1 MSTVL
6 LQDTIAAIATPFGTA
21 GVAIIRVSGTQALEI
36 GRRIFQPA
44 HKNCPWETH
53 HLYHGDIISAD
64 GKTTL
69 DEALVSF
76 MKSPHSFTGEDVL
89 EINCHGSPLIMR
101 TILEELVALG
111 CRLAGPGEF
120 SQRAFFNN
128 RLDLSQAEAL
138 ASMIAAKSAKAC
150 AIGLA
155 QLKGS
160 LTKEIDNLRT
170 LLIEALAIIEAAI
183 DFTDDVAV
191 ADIPQSP
198 QIDLATLRLQSL
210 LATYRSAKIYTE
222 GLRVVITG
230 KPNVGKSS
238 LLNVLTGRKKAIVT
252 DIPGTTR
259 DLITDMINIQGV
271 PVNLVDTAG
280 IREPKDAIEK
290 EGIALVWENL
300 ANADVVIILLDG
312 SKPITIEDREVI
324 QKNNNSNILIA
335 INKSDL
341 AKAWETGTIAGLHS
355 PEVKIINISAKFGT
369 GLTELKN
376 SLVDSCLSENPIN
389 TSGAIITNMR
399 HKMAMEKALVNI
411 TAAKNNIIT
420 GMSPEFIAFDLREAL
435 DNLDE
440 ITGRKINDEILDK
453 IFSSFCIGK

>member
-1 MSTVL
+1 VL
-6 LQDTIAAIATPFGTA
+6 LQDTITAIATPFGTA
-21 GVAIIRVSGTQALEI
+21 GVGIIRVSGTKAFEI
-36 GRRIFQPA
+36 ARCIFQPA
-44 HKNCPWETH
+44 HANCPWETH

-64 GKTTL
+64 GKTIL

-76 MKSPHSFTGEDVL
+76 MKQPHSFTGEDVL
-89 EINCHGSPLIMR
+89 EINCHGNPLIMKA
-101 TILEELVALG
+101 ILTELVALG

-120 SQRAFFNN
+120 SERAFFNN
-128 RLDLSQAEAL
+128 RIDLSQAEAL

-170 LLIEALAIIEAAI
+170 LLIDALAMIEATI
-183 DFTDDVAV
+183 DFTDDVAEGV
-191 ADIPQSP
+191 VPQLPP
-198 QIDLATLRLQSL
+198 QIDLAAQRLQSL
-210 LATYRSAKIYTE
+210 LASYRAAKIYTE
-222 GLRVVITG
+222 GINVVITG

-238 LLNVLTGRKKAIVT
+238 LLNTLTGKKKAIVT

-259 DLITDMINIQGV
+259 DLITDMINIKDV
-271 PVNLVDTAG
+271 PVNLMDTAG

-312 SKPITIEDREVI
+312 SKPLTGEDNEII
-324 QKNNNSNILIA
+324 QKNKNGNILIA
-335 INKSDL
+335 INKTDL
-341 AKAWETGTIAGLHS
+341 PPAWETRTIAGLL
-355 PEVKIINISAKFGT
+355 PQDAKILHISAKFGT
-369 GLTELKN
+369 GLEELKN
-376 SLVDSCLSENPIN
+376 IIVDSCLSGNSIDDG
-389 TSGAIITNMR
+389 SAMITNMR
-399 HKMAMEKALVNI
+399 HKMALEEALTNVL
-411 TAAKNNIIT
+411 TAKNNILT
-420 GMSPEFIAFDLREAL
+420 GMSLEFAAFDLREAL

>member
-1 MSTVL
+1 ML
-6 LQDTIAAIATPFGTA
+6 LQDTITAIATPFGTA
-21 GVAIIRVSGTQALEI
+21 GVGIIRVSGAQSLEI
-36 GRRIFQPA
+36 AHRIFQPA
-44 HKNCPWETH
+44 LINCPWETH

-64 GKTTL
+64 GKTIL

-89 EINCHGSPLIMR
+89 EINCHGSTLIMK
-101 TILEELVALG
+101 TILEELIALG

-128 RLDLSQAEAL
+128 RMDLSQAEAL
-138 ASMIAAKSAKAC
+138 ASMISAKSAKAC

-160 LTKEIDNLRT
+160 LTKEIDSLRT

-183 DFTDDVAV
+183 DFTDDVTASE
-191 ADIPQSP
+191 ILQSP

-222 GLRVVITG
+222 GLSVVITG

-238 LLNVLTGRKKAIVT
+238 LLNALTGRKKAIVT

-259 DLITDMINIQGV
+259 DLITDMINIKGV
-271 PVNLVDTAG
+271 PINLMDTAG

-300 ANADVVIILLDG
+300 ANADAVIILLDG
-312 SKPITIEDREVI
+312 SKPITDEDREVI
-324 QKNNNSNILIA
+324 QKNKSGNILVA
-335 INKSDL
+335 INKTDL
-341 AKAWETGTIAGLHS
+341 QPAWGTGEITGFLSQDSKVIH
-355 PEVKIINISAKFGT
+355 ISAKFDT
-369 GLTELKN
+369 GLDELKN
-376 SLVDSCLSENPIN
+376 ILVDSCFSENPTN
-389 TSGAIITNMR
+389 TSGAMITNMR
-399 HKMAMEKALVNI
+399 HKIALEKALENVA
-411 TAAKNNIIT
+411 AAKNSIIT
-420 GMSPEFIAFDLREAL
+420 GISPEFTAFDLREAL
-435 DNLDE
+435 SNLDE

>member
-1 MSTVL
+1 VL

-21 GVAIIRVSGTQALEI
+21 GVGIIRVSGPQSLEVA
-36 GRRIFQPA
+36 RRIFKPA
-44 HKNCPWETH
+44 HANCPWETH

-64 GKTTL
+64 GKTIL

-76 MKSPHSFTGEDVL
+76 MKRPHSFTGEDVL
-89 EINCHGSPLIMR
+89 EINCHGNPLIMK
-101 TILEELVALG
+101 TILSELVALG
-111 CRLAGPGEF
+111 CRLARPGEF

-128 RLDLSQAEAL
+128 RIDLSQAEAL
-138 ASMIAAKSAKAC
+138 ASMIAAKSSTAC

-170 LLIEALAIIEAAI
+170 LLIDALAMIEATI
-183 DFTDDVAV
+183 DFTDDVATG
-191 ADIPQSP
+191 DIPQLPS
-198 QIDLATLRLQSL
+198 QIDLAASRVQSL
-210 LATYRSAKIYTE
+210 LSSYRAAKIYTE
-222 GLRVVITG
+222 GVSVVITG

-238 LLNVLTGRKKAIVT
+238 LLNTLTGKKKAIVT

-259 DLITDMINIQGV
+259 DLITDMINIKGV

-300 ANADVVIILLDG
+300 ANADFVIILLDG
-312 SKPITIEDREVI
+312 SKPLTVEDKEI
-324 QKNNNSNILIA
+324 FQKNKNGNILVA
-335 INKSDL
+335 INKTDL
-341 AKAWETGTIAGLHS
+341 PQAWEAGAIDGLI
-355 PEVKIINISAKFGT
+355 PKEVKIIHISAKFGT
-369 GLTELKN
+369 GLEELKN
-376 SLVDSCLSENPIN
+376 IIVDSCLSENYIDAG
-389 TSGAIITNMR
+389 SAMITNMR
-399 HKMAMEKALVNI
+399 HKTALEKTLTNI
-411 TAAKNNIIT
+411 QTAKNNILN
-420 GMSPEFIAFDLREAL
+420 GMSPEFAAFDLREAL

-440 ITGRKINDEILDK
+440 ITGKKINDEILDK

>member
-1 MSTVL
+1 ML
-6 LQDTIAAIATPFGTA
+6 LQDTITAIATPFGTA
-21 GVAIIRVSGTQALEI
+21 GVGIIRVSGPTSLEI

-53 HLYHGDIISAD
+53 HLYHGDIISAED
-64 GKTTL
+64 KTIL

-76 MKSPHSFTGEDVL
+76 MKQPHSFTGEDVL
-89 EINCHGSPLIMR
+89 EINCHSNPLIMKA
-101 TILEELVALG
+101 ILEELVALG
-111 CRLAGPGEF
+111 CRLARPGEF

-128 RLDLSQAEAL
+128 RIDLSQAEAL

-155 QLKGS
+155 QLKGT
-160 LTKEIDNLRT
+160 LTKEIDDLRS
-170 LLIEALAIIEAAI
+170 LLIDAQALIEANI
-183 DFTDDVAV
+183 DFTDEIAV
-191 ADIPQSP
+191 SDIPQLPP
-198 QIDLATLRLQSL
+198 QIDLAASRLQSL
-210 LATYRSAKIYTE
+210 LATYRLAKIYSE
-222 GLRVVITG
+222 GANVVITG

-238 LLNVLTGRKKAIVT
+238 LLNALTGRKKAIVT

-280 IREPKDAIEK
+280 IREPKDEIEK

-312 SKPITIEDREVI
+312 SKPINAEDREVI
-324 QKNNNSNILIA
+324 QKNNNGKIIIA
-335 INKSDL
+335 INKIDL
-341 AKAWETGTIAGLHS
+341 QPAWETVTIAGLLTQDA
-355 PEVKIINISAKFGT
+355 KILHISAKFGT

-376 SLVDSCLSENPIN
+376 IVADSCLSENPID
-389 TSGAIITNMR
+389 TDGAMITNIR
-399 HKMAMEKALVNI
+399 HKMALEKALENVL
-411 TAAKNNIIT
+411 AAKNSVIT
-420 GMSPEFIAFDLREAL
+420 GMSPEFAAFDLREAL

-440 ITGRKINDEILDK
+440 ITGRKINDEVLDK